1 MESDFSPTDVKS
13 LPVHL
18 FKDSFGPF
26 LGLLNEHDM
35 RYTIREQR
43 SGVPMAA
50 SEVIEVLL
58 SPYMWGALSAII
70 VAFLKYRNSRKVII
84 TTIDGDIIHAEG
96 LNQEELGQLLKRA
109 KSLALIETKS
119 DES

>member
-1 MESDFSPTDVKS
+1 MES

-26 LGLLNEHDM
+26 LALLNEHDLK
-35 RYTIREQR
+35 YTVRQQR
-43 SGVPMAA
+43 SAVPMAA
-50 SEVIEVLL
+50 SGIIEILF
-58 SPYMWGALSAII
+58 SPYMWGALSTII

-84 TTIDGDIIHAEG
+84 TTKDGHIIQAEG
-96 LNQEELGQLLKRA
+96 LNQEELEEILKRA
-109 KSLALIETKS
+109 KSLSLIETKS

>member
-1 MESDFSPTDVKS
+1 MES

-18 FKDSFGPF
+18 FKASFGPF
-26 LGLLNEHDM
+26 LALLNEHDLK
-35 RYTIREQR
+35 YAIREPR
-43 SGVPMAA
+43 LGVPVAA

-58 SPYMWGALSAII
+58 SPYIWGALSTII

-84 TTIDGDIIHAEG
+84 TTKDGQIIQAEG
-96 LNQEELGQLLKRA
+96 LNQEELEGILKHA

-119 DES
+119 DEI

>member
-1 MESDFSPTDVKS
+1 MES
-13 LPVHL
+13 LPVYL

-26 LGLLNEHDM
+26 LALLNEHDLK
-35 RYTIREQR
+35 YAIHEQR
-43 SGVPMAA
+43 LGVPMAA
-50 SEVIEVLL
+50 SGVIEVLL
-58 SPYMWGALSAII
+58 SPYLWAALSTII

-84 TTIDGDIIHAEG
+84 TTIDGDIIHADG
-96 LNQEELGQLLKRA
+96 INQEELERLLKRA